1 MQIHED
7 KGCHCLA
14 LGYENYNLIGGFIA
28 EVWISH
34 SSKNWECV
42 FVCIDKTTNPCLP
55 WLWFEPGPIPS
66 WSGNEQELSSW
77 LFSQLTG
84 YIQCANYCYNYL
96 IYWPIKVSANQNAL

>member
-34 SSKNWECV
+34 SSKNWGCV

-55 WLWFEPGPIPS
+55 
-66 WSGNEQELSSW
+66 SGLSLVPFQAGLGMSR
-77 LFSQLTG
+77 SSAAG
-84 YIQCANYCYNYL
+84 YSL
-96 IYWPIKVSANQNAL
+96 S